1 MRINQVNPYRVAE
14 VSGIS
19 FSGNKTITV
28 NSTQNE
34 DGSVHSLLRIHVDGN
49 EVYTQ
54 EYLFESVYVASATI
68 AMWLADGDK
77 TFQHFLG

>member
-28 NSTQNE
+28 NST
-34 DGSVHSLLRIHVDGN
+34 
-49 EVYTQ
+49 
-54 EYLFESVYVASATI
+54 
-68 AMWLADGDK
+68 
-77 TFQHFLG
+77 